1 MKYFLAI
8 ICGVIIVGC
17 GSKDDAIEPSEI
29 GVAPEPGPAVVAE
42 SLPLPEGFPEVIPVM
57 DGMLITSSKV
67 NNAETNEF
75 EVIAISPEHVDT
87 VFEYYLNAF
96 EVGDWTE
103 DMVMTHEGNNQASYI
118 KRNLL
123 VFMDA
128 QTTEQGTVVTLT
140 TGTSD

>member
-1 MKYFLAI
+1 
-8 ICGVIIVGC
+8 
-17 GSKDDAIEPSEI
+17 
-29 GVAPEPGPAVVAE
+29 
-42 SLPLPEGFPEVIPVM
+42 M